1 MSGRRQQI
9 MLKPEVLRWAR
20 KRVDYQTAEL
30 ADKVGVEPGQVKE
43 WEKTGKISIA
53 QINKLAHKTYTP
65 LGLLYLSEPPE
76 DLDKLPIPDFRSGDS
91 HLRQHPS
98 PNLLETVHTMQR
110 RQAWM
115 REELL
120 QDGVEPI
127 SFVGSARVGSARVG
141 SARVGSARVGSARLG
156 KNHDAVATAMKKH
169 LGLAKNWAAQEPT
182 WEDALRHLRNIV
194 EEAGIL
200 IMFNGVVGNNTHR
213 KLDREE
219 FQGFALVDDYAPLI
233 FVNGADYRAAQM
245 FTLSHELAHIFV
257 GEAGVSK
264 FKQLRQTEN
273 VTEKFCDQVAAEF
286 LVPSEDLQVLLRDAS
301 NLTEQYGEVSGH
313 FKVSTI
319 VAARRMLDV
328 GLINLDDFFAF
339 YKRWKRKEIAEQNK
353 GGSGGNFWNT
363 QNVRIGHPFGAAIG
377 RAVGEGRLF
386 YREAYHLTG
395 LKGKTFDKFMSKVS
409 G

>member
-9 MLKPEVLRWAR
+9 ILKPEVLRWAR

-30 ADKVGVEPGQVKE
+30 AGKIGVKLGQVKE

-53 QINKLAHKTYTP
+53 QINRLSHETYTP

-76 DLDKLPIPDFRSGDS
+76 DLDQLPIPDFRSGDS
-91 HLRQHPS
+91 RLRQHPS

-127 SFVGSARVGSARVG
+127 SFVGSAS
-141 SARVGSARVGSARLG
+141 LEQQH
-156 KNHDAVATAMKKH
+156 NAVATAMKKH

-182 WEDALRHLRNIV
+182 WEHALRHLRNIV

-200 IMFNGVVGNNTHR
+200 IMFNGVVGNNTYR

-257 GEAGVSK
+257 GAAGVSK

-273 VTEKFCDQVAAEF
+273 ATEKFCDQVAAEF
-286 LVPSEDLQVLLRDAS
+286 LVPSEDLRVLLSDAS
-301 NLTEQYGEVSGH
+301 NLTEQYRKVAGH

-328 GLINLDDFFAF
+328 DLINLNDFSTF
-339 YKRWKRKEIAEQNK
+339 YNSNSWKRKEIANQNK

>member
-1 MSGRRQQI
+1 MNGRRQQI

-20 KRVDYQTAEL
+20 ERVAYQAAEL
-30 ADKVGVEPGQVKE
+30 AGKIGVEPGRVEE

-53 QINKLAHKTYTP
+53 QIDRLAHKTYTP

-76 DLDKLPIPDFRSGDS
+76 DLDQLPIPDFRSGDS
-91 HLRQHPS
+91 RLRQRPS

-127 SFVGSARVGSARVG
+127 SFVGSAS
-141 SARVGSARVGSARLG
+141 LEQQ
-156 KNHDAVATAMKKH
+156 HDAVATAMKKH

-182 WEDALRHLRNIV
+182 WEYALRRLRNIV
-194 EEAGIL
+194 EDAGIL
-200 IMFNGVVGNNTHR
+200 VMFNGVVGNNTHR

-257 GEAGVSK
+257 GAAGISK
-264 FKQLRQTEN
+264 FKRLRQTEN
-273 VTEKFCDQVAAEF
+273 ATEKFCDQVAAEF
-286 LVPSEDLQVLLRDAS
+286 LVPSEDLREFLSNAS
-301 NLTEQYGEVSGH
+301 NLTEQYGKVAGH

-328 GLINLDDFFAF
+328 GLINLDSFFTF
-339 YKRWKRKEIAEQNK
+339 YNRWKRKEIAEQNR
-353 GGSGGNFWNT
+353 GSSGGNFWNT

-395 LKGKTFDKFMSKVS
+395 LKGKTFDKFISKVS
-409 G
+409 AVPFPQSAR